1 MTMMMTI
8 VTESTSRTRSR
19 IKTGMRRIEG
29 VETRMRIETKRDK
42 TTRIKSVGTRERIET
57 KRDKTTRIK
66 SVGTRERIET
76 ERSKTARIKIIA
88 RTRANRIIALVPDG
102 IADRADDIA
111 GHSAD
116 ALQAVGPGH
125 CRKHPI
131 FDTPSKRE

>member
-1 MTMMMTI
+1 METRGVTMTMMMTI

-29 VETRMRIETKRDK
+29 VETRM
-42 TTRIKSVGTRERIET
+42 RIET